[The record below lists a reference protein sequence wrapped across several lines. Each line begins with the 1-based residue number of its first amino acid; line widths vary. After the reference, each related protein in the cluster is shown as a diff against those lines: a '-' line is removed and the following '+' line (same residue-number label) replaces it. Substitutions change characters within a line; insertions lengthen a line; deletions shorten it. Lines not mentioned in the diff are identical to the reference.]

1 MKPCSSVEQEISFQV
16 RNCWWLLL
24 RVMITFYC
32 RCLWVYAKVAPVHPH
47 QMSLFWM
54 FSYPNS
60 FDVSGLILNVFR
72 VQIFNVFAQSPCF
85 LSAQNHC
92 HSFYPLRHL
101 HEQKSDAFAIAIYIT
116 AQAGPFLTLI
126 LSNTQAFEVG
136 LFLLISRLR
145 CCFGEELP
153 LLALQILTDIV
164 TDSKLRVLFKFVLKT
179 VN

>member
-1 MKPCSSVEQEISFQV
+1 
-16 RNCWWLLL
+16 
-24 RVMITFYC
+24 
-32 RCLWVYAKVAPVHPH
+32 
-47 QMSLFWM
+47 M
-54 FSYPNS
+54 FSYPDS

-116 AQAGPFLTLI
+116 AQVGPFLTLT

-136 LFLLISRLR
+136 LLLLFSCLR
-145 CCFGEELP
+145 CCFGKELP
-153 LLALQILTDIV
+153 LLPLQILTDKV
-164 TDSKLRVLFKFVLKT
+164 TDSKFIDFKFLWPIACPVQIILRLRLL
-179 VN
+179 

>member
-1 MKPCSSVEQEISFQV
+1 MKPDSSVALGISVQV

-32 RCLWVYAKVAPVHPH
+32 RCLWFYAKVAPVQPH

-60 FDVSGLILNVFR
+60 FDVSRLILNVFR

-101 HEQKSDAFAIAIYIT
+101 HEQKLDVFAIAIYIT
-116 AQAGPFLTLI
+116 ALVGPFLTLTHNLLKLGYFF
-126 LSNTQAFEVG
+126 LSAVFAAVSVKSCIFSLCWYWQT
-136 LFLLISRLR
+136 
-145 CCFGEELP
+145 
-153 LLALQILTDIV
+153 
-164 TDSKLRVLFKFVLKT
+164 K
-179 VN
+179 